1 MPVSQSFRE
10 GFEDT
15 RASTRANS
23 VTGAN
28 GVARF
33 ATYAA
38 LGAVVGLIVAT
49 LEWVTVDGLLHWLLD
64 EDRSILVMMVAPGV
78 GLTIAAV
85 VLHFGGRTDS
95 STSDAFV
102 GAFHKRHQLNPFRL
116 APKLAAAVAT
126 IGGGGALGMEG
137 PSVYTGAVLGQWLDN
152 RHLKFL
158 GRRSSQR
165 ILLVAGAAAGVS
177 AIFRAPATGVLFA
190 LEAPYRRDIAR
201 HALIPAL
208 VASSVSYLVFVF
220 LLGAERLLPIQ
231 ASEFSI
237 TDEVVGSVVLGIV
250 GGLTARGLA
259 MLFHEAKE
267 MPVRLQIGVRLP
279 LVAAILGLAVLAA
292 DALVS
297 MPITLG
303 PAADL
308 ITEIVLDPSV
318 SVGVLLGLFALR
330 ALATSAT
337 LAAGGVGGVFLPL
350 VVQGLLLGR
359 VVGLLFDSQTVG
371 LFPVVGLA
379 AVLGAGYRTPLAA
392 VMFVAET
399 TGRAEFV
406 IPALLATAVSQ
417 AMMGEYSV
425 SSGQVGERRGHL
437 EQRLDLP
444 VDRVTIENVGF
455 LSPSDGLLEVVDR
468 LGGNPDS
475 PAVPVADTEY
485 RGLLVLHDIAKAL
498 HDHGLDAT
506 VGDGM
511 RDIPAIA
518 AGSQAMDAARLMNQ
532 NDTAAV
538 AVINAEGMPIG
549 VVSALSLTGLRDLD

>member
-23 VTGAN
+23 VTGAS

-33 ATYAA
+33 AIYGA
-38 LGAVVGLIVAT
+38 LGAVVGLVVAT
-49 LEWVTVDGLLHWLLD
+49 LEWITVDGLLHWLLAD
-64 EDRSILVMMVAPGV
+64 DRSLLVMVLAPGV
-78 GLTIAAV
+78 GLTIAAT

-95 STSDAFV
+95 STSDSYV
-102 GAFHKRHQLNPFRL
+102 GAFHKRHELNPFRL
-116 APKLAAAVAT
+116 GPKLAAAVAT
-126 IGGGGALGMEG
+126 VGGGGALGMEG

-152 RHLKFL
+152 RKLTVL

-208 VASSVSYLVFVF
+208 VSSSVSYLVFVF
-220 LLGAERLLPIQ
+220 LLGSERLLPIQ
-231 ASEFSI
+231 AAEFSI
-237 TDEVVGSVVLGIV
+237 TDEVMGSIFLGIV
-250 GGLTARGLA
+250 GGLAARGLA

-267 MPVRLQIGVRLP
+267 MPERLQLSVRLP

-297 MPITLG
+297 MPVTLG
-303 PAADL
+303 PAADQ
-308 ITEIVLDPSV
+308 ITEIVLDPTV
-318 SVGVLLGLFALR
+318 SIGVLLGLFALR

-359 VVGLLFDSQTVG
+359 VVGMLFDSQTVG

-444 VDRVTIENVGF
+444 VDRVTIENVGY

-468 LGGNPDS
+468 LGGSPES

-506 VGDGM
+506 VGDAM
-511 RDIPAIA
+511 RDIPAIVS
-518 AGSQAMDAARLMNQ
+518 GSQAMDAARLMNH

-538 AVINAEGMPIG
+538 AVIDAEGMPIG